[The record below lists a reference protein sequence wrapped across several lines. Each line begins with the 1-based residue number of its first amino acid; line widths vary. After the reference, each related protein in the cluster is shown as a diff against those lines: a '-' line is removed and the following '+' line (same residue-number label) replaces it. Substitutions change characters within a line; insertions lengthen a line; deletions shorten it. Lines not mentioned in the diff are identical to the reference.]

1 MSDESSEP
9 TAASAEL
16 GENDVLKK
24 EPVDPNADY
33 GQNEEI
39 LDPFLVVLPR
49 PHRRRLLENVLLGAP
64 FPNPDAGTEFDDRHF
79 RNIEQS
85 GALDLPPG
93 FLEKAQRLAVF
104 LWRKNARAYCAT
116 ELITDFILGD
126 SIRFKAQD
134 PKVQTLLDLHWK
146 LNEWPD
152 KMQERIRSMS
162 LFGEQLYPVFVSDK
176 SGMVRV
182 SSISP
187 FQIVALKRD
196 KEDAETL
203 TQVRTSLPDGS
214 GKKDPED
221 ANRERGKVYTLIR
234 ITEDGS
240 LVDDQGETAGLAFY
254 FAVNRLSGGTRGS
267 PDMLSAIDWL
277 EGLDTFL
284 FSVMERAEI
293 TNELVWDI
301 EYKGAKET
309 EIRAKVADFTRSLR
323 SGGVIG
329 HNEGM
334 SISVKVPNL
343 AASDSDKVAKLILR
357 EIQAAMRLAGLFFGD
372 AEDLTRAS
380 ASELSMPVAK
390 MIQSRQN
397 FWRRLLSKIFDFQI
411 QSAKTAGK
419 LDKDA
424 SEVFEIDMAQ
434 VFLRDLTSVTTA
446 LVPLTAALEI
456 AIGKQWVSS
465 DESRIIF
472 RTVLEQI
479 TRLPDVDDL
488 EGMLEESLPPELKR
502 VAASIG
508 AIWTEL
514 KKKMDEGETDD
525 GSGESTGAD
534 AAAN

>member
-1 MSDESSEP
+1 MSDEQPDVDE
-9 TAASAEL
+9 AADL
-16 GENDVLKK
+16 GENDTLKE
-24 EPVDPNADY
+24 EPADPKADY
-33 GQNEEI
+33 GQNE
-39 LDPFLVVLPR
+39 DVSDSTTVFLPR
-49 PHRRRLLENVLLGAP
+49 PRRGRLLENVFIGGP

-79 RNIEQS
+79 RSIEQS
-85 GALDLPPG
+85 GALDLPSG
-93 FLEKAQRLAVF
+93 FLQKAQRLAVF
-104 LWRKNARAYCAT
+104 LWRKNSRAYCAT
-116 ELITDFILGD
+116 ELITDFVLGD

-134 PKVQTLLDLHWK
+134 DDVQTLLDRHWK
-146 LNEWPD
+146 LNEWAN
-152 KMQERIRSMS
+152 KIQERIRSMS
-162 LFGEQLYPVFVSDK
+162 LFGEQLYPVFVSDE

-187 FQIVALKRD
+187 FQIVALRRD

-203 TQVRTSLPDGS
+203 THVQTSLPDGS
-214 GKKDPED
+214 GEKDPED

-234 ITEDGS
+234 IKEDGN
-240 LVDDQGETAGLAFY
+240 LVDDQGPTDGLAFY
-254 FAVNRLSGGTRGS
+254 FAVNRLSGGARGA

-293 TNELVWDI
+293 TNELVWDL

-334 SISVKVPNL
+334 SIKVQVPNL

-357 EIQAAMRLAGLFFGD
+357 EIHAGMRLAGLFFGD

-380 ASELSMPVAK
+380 ASELSLPVAK

-397 FWRRLLSKIFDFQI
+397 FWRRVLSKVFEFQI
-411 QSAKTAGK
+411 QSAKTAGE
-419 LDKDA
+419 LDEDA

-446 LVPLTAALEI
+446 LVPLTGALDI
-456 AIGKQWVSS
+456 AIGKQWVSG
-465 DESRIIF
+465 DEARIIF

-479 TRLPDVDDL
+479 TRLPEVDDL

-502 VAASIG
+502 VASAIG
-508 AIWTEL
+508 ATWKEVIKSMEKGGVKDGGSAT
-514 KKKMDEGETDD
+514 DE
-525 GSGESTGAD
+525 
-534 AAAN
+534 

>member
-1 MSDESSEP
+1 MSDEPNEP

-16 GENDVLKK
+16 GENDSLKE
-24 EPVDPNADY
+24 EPVDPKADH
-33 GQNEEI
+33 GQNEDVP
-39 LDPFLVVLPR
+39 DPFVVVLPR
-49 PHRRRLLENVLLGAP
+49 PHRRRLLESVLLGAP

-79 RNIEQS
+79 RSLEQS

-134 PKVQTLLDLHWK
+134 DNVQELLNLHWK

-187 FQIVALKRD
+187 FRIVVLKRD
-196 KEDAETL
+196 EDDAETL
-203 TQVRTSLPDGS
+203 THIRTSLPDGS
-214 GKKDPED
+214 GKKDPENT
-221 ANRERGKVYTLIR
+221 NRERGKVYTLIR

-240 LVDDQGETAGLAFY
+240 LVADHGETAGLAFY

-334 SISVKVPNL
+334 SINVKVPNL
-343 AASDSDKVAKLILR
+343 AATDSDKVAKLILR

-372 AEDLTRAS
+372 ADDLTRAS
-380 ASELSMPVAK
+380 ASELSLPVAK

-397 FWRRLLSKIFDFQI
+397 FWRRLLSKIFEFQI
-411 QSAKTAGK
+411 QSAKAAGK

-434 VFLRDLTSVTTA
+434 VFLRDLTSVTAA
-446 LVPLTAALEI
+446 LVPLTGALDIGI
-456 AIGKQWVSS
+456 AKQWVSS
-465 DESRIIF
+465 DEARVIF

-502 VAASIG
+502 VASSIG
-508 AIWTEL
+508 AIWQEL
-514 KKKMDEGETDD
+514 RENMGKGETDNDGD
-525 GSGESTGAD
+525 GSTGTDSAAD
-534 AAAN
+534 

>member
-1 MSDESSEP
+1 MSDEQPES
-9 TAASAEL
+9 TGTAEL
-16 GENDVLKK
+16 GENDVLKQ
-24 EPVDPNADY
+24 EPVDPDADY
-33 GQNEEI
+33 GQNE
-39 LDPFLVVLPR
+39 DVTDHSFVVIPR

-116 ELITDFILGD
+116 ELITDFVLGD
-126 SIRFKAQD
+126 GVRFKAED
-134 PKVQTLLDLHWK
+134 DDVQALLDLHWK

-152 KMQERIRSMS
+152 KMQERIRSMA
-162 LFGEQLYPVFVSDK
+162 LFGEQLYPVFVSDE

-196 KEDAETL
+196 KDDAETL
-203 TQVRTSLPDGS
+203 THVRTSLPDGS
-214 GKKDPED
+214 GEKDPED
-221 ANRERGKVYTLIR
+221 ANRERGKIYTLVR

-240 LVDDQGETAGLAFY
+240 LVADHEDTAGLAFY
-254 FAVNRLSGGTRGS
+254 FAVNRLSGATRGS

-309 EIRAKVADFTRSLR
+309 EIRAKIADFTRSLR

-334 SISVKVPNL
+334 SIKVQVPNL
-343 AASDSDKVAKLILR
+343 AATDSDKVAKLILR
-357 EIQAAMRLAGLFFGD
+357 EIQSALRLAGLFFGD

-380 ASELSMPVAK
+380 ASELSLPVAK

-397 FWRRLLSKIFDFQI
+397 FWRRLLTKIFDFQI
-411 QSAKTAGK
+411 QSAKVAGK

-446 LVPLTAALEI
+446 LVPLAAALDI
-456 AIGKQWVSS
+456 AIAKQWVAA
-465 DESRIIF
+465 DEARIIF

-479 TRLPDVDDL
+479 NRLPDVDDL

-502 VAASIG
+502 VATSIG
-508 AIWTEL
+508 AIWAKLRENMKEGKT
-514 KKKMDEGETDD
+514 DED
-525 GSGESTGAD
+525 GSAGTDASAD
-534 AAAN
+534 

>member
-1 MSDESSEP
+1 MSDETSEP
-9 TAASAEL
+9 NGTTEL
-16 GENDVLKK
+16 GEKDVLGK
-24 EPVDPNADY
+24 EPVDPNADH
-33 GQNEEI
+33 GQHEGE
-39 LDPFLVVLPR
+39 LDPYMAVIPR
-49 PHRRRLLENVLLGAP
+49 PRRQRFMENVLLGAP

-79 RNIEQS
+79 RNLEQS

-116 ELITDFILGD
+116 ELITDFVLGD

-134 PKVQTLLDLHWK
+134 DEVQKLLDLHWK

-162 LFGEQLYPVFVSDK
+162 LFGEQLYPVFVSDE

-203 TQVRTSLPDGS
+203 THVRTSLPDGS
-214 GKKDPED
+214 GEKDPED
-221 ANRERGKVYTLIR
+221 ANRERGKVYTLVR

-240 LVDDQGETAGLAFY
+240 LVDDHENTAGLAFY
-254 FAVNRLSGGTRGS
+254 FAVNRLSGATRGS

-284 FSVMERAEI
+284 FAVMERAEI

-334 SISVKVPNL
+334 SIKVQVPNL
-343 AASDSDKVAKLILR
+343 AATDSDKVAKLILR
-357 EIQAAMRLAGLFFGD
+357 EIQSALRLAGLFFGD

-380 ASELSMPVAK
+380 ASELSLPVAK

-397 FWRRLLSKIFDFQI
+397 FWRRLLTKIFDFQI
-411 QSAKTAGK
+411 QSAKAAGK

-446 LVPLTAALEI
+446 LVPLTAALDI
-456 AIGKQWVSS
+456 AIAKQWVAA
-465 DESRIIF
+465 DEARIIF

-502 VAASIG
+502 VAGAMG
-508 AIWTEL
+508 AIWQEM
-514 KKKMDEGETDD
+514 KDKMAKGETDKGGDLTD
-525 GSGESTGAD
+525 G
-534 AAAN
+534 